1 MCFQPHGSGSIIN
14 IVTPSDRTYAM
25 HLSVLYRSD
34 LLSVFLCRNAT
45 TSSAAIET
53 LTYALVTGLRSAHVQ
68 VNSIVL
74 QRPDTD
80 ENEERAAQISPSP
93 DMHQNAALLHS
104 ILFLLSPT
112 SGLVSGSVLRL
123 QHSPS
128 HSVAIESNPVM
139 PVATDE
145 ESATAAVAA
154 AVATEDAEVNDT
166 DTQVV

>member
-14 IVTPSDRTYAM
+14 IVTPSERTYAVR
-25 HLSVLYRSD
+25 LIATTFECFANL
-34 LLSVFLCRNAT
+34 FGCRNAT
-45 TSSAAIET
+45 TSSAAVET
-53 LTYALVTGLRSAHVQ
+53 LTYALVTELRSAHVQ

-80 ENEERAAQISPSP
+80 GNEERAAQISPSP

-123 QHSPS
+123 QHTPS
-128 HSVAIESNPVM
+128 HSAAIESNPAM
-139 PVATDE
+139 PVTTDE
-145 ESATAAVAA
+145 ESAAAAVAA